1 MSAIYIG
8 HNYTGLLFFM
18 QKLCLTSKHREYYEL
33 SPIQPTLLKMLVC
46 DTLSDYVVFQ
56 LCALLLQYIIFLF
69 IYRGELVS
77 LADIENIYK
86 KRRHDKQMR
95 QECVKVNKFNVQFS
109 MCLLRSVIS
118 WRAAN

>member
-1 MSAIYIG
+1 MSAICIG

-18 QKLCLTSKHREYYEL
+18 QQLCLTSKNREYYEL
-33 SPIQPTLLKMLVC
+33 SPIQPTLLKMIGC

-69 IYRGELVS
+69 ICRGELVS

-95 QECVKVNKFNVQFS
+95 QECVKVNEFNVQFS

-118 WRAAN
+118 